1 MSYIGV
7 ICIMIS
13 IIKKLCQ
20 QLENASDTDMDGII
34 SGEMGLQEGP
44 LTHRVIRHCNP

>member
-1 MSYIGV
+1 MSRVSYIGV

-20 QLENASDTDMDGII
+20 QLVNTSDTDMDGIT
-34 SGEMGLQEGP
+34 SGEMGLYGA
-44 LTHRVIRHCNP
+44 L